1 MGISIESG
9 VLVIHSGRGTCE
21 GFPFRYLV
29 LEERELNLEGEEL

>member
-9 VLVIHSGRGTCE
+9 VLAIPSERRTCE